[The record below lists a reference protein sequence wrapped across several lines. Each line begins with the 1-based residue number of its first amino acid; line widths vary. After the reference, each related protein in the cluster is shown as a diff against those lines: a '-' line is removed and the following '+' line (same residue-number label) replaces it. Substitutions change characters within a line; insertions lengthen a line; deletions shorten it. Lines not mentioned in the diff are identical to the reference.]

1 MDVITVLVPCT
12 DPTLTVDNVNRVIS
26 ETVKNWDDGV
36 YAYGLA
42 GELLVP
48 LTVQESIKKQY
59 TSMELQ
65 KKALVNYWINFLF
78 NASWATLAGALYFL
92 DEKAALKI
100 CVKEFLQMDQGIHV
114 IQML

>member
-1 MDVITVLVPCT
+1 MTTLILNT
-12 DPTLTVDNVNRVIS
+12 DPTLTTDNVNKVIS
-26 ETVKNWDDGV
+26 ETVKTWDDGV

-48 LTVQESIKKQY
+48 LTVQESIKKQH
-59 TSMELQ
+59 TSVEFQ

-100 CVKEFLQMDQGIHV
+100 CVKEYLKVDQGI
-114 IQML
+114 ISTSNNI